1 MFMGLKETISN
12 CLGKEVSRQD
22 LKKLIK
28 KCHSMALAYLRMKAA
43 SKKLYMIRGE
53 RLEDLAWDFIAE
65 LFEKD
70 NNGCL
75 EKLQEYFDDI
85 SLEDLDHSE
94 LTIELRKLVFTKVED
109 NIFRAVGEKDPSLRK
124 IIRNLKLA
132 IRDCDSDHRVCYE
145 QGYIII
151 AKDDGENLPVMPSE
165 FMQIRLSSR
174 LEDKMQIPEIL
185 ADAIDV
191 LLKQDRYQKK
201 ISLVS
206 LASVIRLTF
215 VNFHETTTE
224 KKQLNADE
232 SIITTEFQE
241 FLNESV
247 EMVRTSTGFS
257 YVRKGKISEDELDMY
272 MNAAKDIVND
282 YFNSGKSE
290 SSQFEYLKNYMPEL
304 EYDDF
309 RTNNRQV
316 LEYLV
321 KLIRKDLI
329 ETFKEDW
336 S

>member
-1 MFMGLKETISN
+1 
-12 CLGKEVSRQD
+12 
-22 LKKLIK
+22 
-28 KCHSMALAYLRMKAA
+28 
-43 SKKLYMIRGE
+43 
-53 RLEDLAWDFIAE
+53 
-65 LFEKD
+65 
-70 NNGCL
+70 
-75 EKLQEYFDDI
+75 
-85 SLEDLDHSE
+85 
-94 LTIELRKLVFTKVED
+94 
-109 NIFRAVGEKDPSLRK
+109 
-124 IIRNLKLA
+124 
-132 IRDCDSDHRVCYE
+132 
-145 QGYIII
+145 
-151 AKDDGENLPVMPSE
+151 
-165 FMQIRLSSR
+165 
-174 LEDKMQIPEIL
+174 MQIPDIL
-185 ADAIDV
+185 ANAIDV
-191 LLKQDRYQKK
+191 ILKQDRYQKK

-215 VNFHETTTE
+215 VNFYETTTE

-257 YVRKGKISEDELDMY
+257 YVRKGKISEDQLDMY
-272 MNAAKDIVND
+272 MSAAKDIVNN
-282 YFNSGKSE
+282 YFNSDKSE

-309 RTNNRQV
+309 RSNNRQV